1 MPFGWDNLCLLRY
14 CSSANK
20 TFPNAKTT
28 RKIDRWTE
36 KSAKK
41 EGACASP

>member
-1 MPFGWDNLCLLRY
+1 MAVFRVEKNKCF
-14 CSSANK
+14 SANK

-28 RKIDRWTE
+28 RKIDLWTE